1 MQHFPSFFSFAI
13 MATYQNAE
21 QKKTRNLNPLETRSF
36 LCSNNFFFIQR
47 DMKEVSGQQAKKKQN
62 REKVRSENKK
72 EMTMNIIF
80 SSSADFLYKKPPE

>member
-1 MQHFPSFFSFAI
+1 
-13 MATYQNAE
+13 
-21 QKKTRNLNPLETRSF
+21 
-36 LCSNNFFFIQR
+36 
-47 DMKEVSGQQAKKKQN
+47 MKEVSGQQAKKKQN